1 MTPTFPPNAERKYEL
16 MKKNIVLCGF
26 MGSGKSTVGKIL
38 SKKLFYRY
46 IDMDKY
52 IEELSGMKIPDI
64 FKVYGEEGFRDIEH
78 KAACSLGKLSGAVI
92 ATGGGALT
100 FKRNIAP
107 LSENSDIVYLNVDFE
122 TCYRRI
128 KNSDRPLVHSNTK
141 SELKALFEKRDA
153 FYKRAANVVI
163 DNPGSSEKMA
173 DAITE
178 ILQV

>member
-1 MTPTFPPNAERKYEL
+1 
-16 MKKNIVLCGF
+16 

-78 KAACSLGKLSGAVI
+78 KATCSLGKLSGAVI

-107 LSENSDIVYLNVDFE
+107 LRFRKI
-122 TCYRRI
+122 RI
-128 KNSDRPLVHSNTK
+128 
-141 SELKALFEKRDA
+141 
-153 FYKRAANVVI
+153 
-163 DNPGSSEKMA
+163 
-173 DAITE
+173 
-178 ILQV
+178 